1 MIYTLRQ
8 EVFIMLLLIMF
19 GLYMTLYYEL
29 INIICYK
36 FKHKVLQIF
45 FEILSW
51 SLQIF
56 ISYKFI
62 YQIKDGDIPIY
73 FILFILCGVF
83 IYIPFK
89 TKVRKV
95 IDIIFL
101 VITIMFKIL
110 FKNITQFMF
119 PNYLKEIIQT
129 FKKRKKDKRNKDVEV
144 WKG

>member
-19 GLYMTLYYEL
+19 GLYMTFYYEL

-83 IYIPFK
+83 IYIPFN
-89 TKVRKV
+89 TSIRKV
-95 IDIIFL
+95 TNII
-101 VITIMFKIL
+101 ITLLTVLFKKL
-110 FKNITQFMF
+110 FKNIIEFLF
-119 PNYLKEIIQT
+119 PKYVNEIIIT
-129 FKKRKKDKRNKDVEV
+129 FKKRKKSKKNIDIES